1 MSMQAQEIS
10 DDVIRR
16 GLIEAVDSVD
26 RSGLGPL
33 QRLRLARLEE
43 TLKTD
48 RRPQRR
54 EMMIDRAMSA
64 AIEKQAITQLPDGT
78 LAAFD
83 WSQLI
88 KVFLELLPVLLKL
101 FGL

>member
-1 MSMQAQEIS
+1 MSQAQEIT
-10 DDVIRR
+10 DEVIRQ
-16 GLIEAVDSVD
+16 GLIEAVESVD

-33 QRLRLARLEE
+33 QRMRLARLEE

-48 RRPQRR
+48 RRPLRR
-54 EMMIDRAMSA
+54 EQMIDRAMNVA
-64 AIEKQAITQLPDGT
+64 LEKQAIMQLPDGT

-88 KVFLELLPVLLKL
+88 KVFIEFLPILLKL